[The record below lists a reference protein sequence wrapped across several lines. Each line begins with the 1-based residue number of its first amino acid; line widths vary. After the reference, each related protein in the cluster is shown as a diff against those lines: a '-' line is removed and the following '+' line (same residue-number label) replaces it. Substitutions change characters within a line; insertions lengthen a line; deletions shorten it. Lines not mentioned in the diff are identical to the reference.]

1 MPVLIVMLLPIA
13 LASFFGLMFEGGD
26 SNWTLHWGVV
36 IEDSGPVGDRFL
48 EELRGS
54 SSDEMLDLRTGTR
67 DEMLEALNS
76 GDLSLVLILP
86 TALTASLSEGEP
98 VTVEVFYDS
107 TQPTSASMGL
117 SMVRNLLNEANLS
130 LSDAPHLLVL
140 AEKSVQTS
148 PVRNI
153 DLFMPGLLG
162 IALLW
167 LGLFG
172 TALPLMQQREGQV
185 LRRLSV
191 TPLRP
196 ATMLTAQVAWRVT
209 IGLLQA
215 AFFLLVGY
223 LAFKVGVKGNKLL
236 FVGVVTLGT
245 LVFVSLGYLLVG
257 LASSEEGLMA
267 MTQFVNFPLMFLSG
281 GLFPVENVP
290 SFFKPLIAISPLTYL
305 TDALKQLMTSA
316 PPLNPLWLDVAV
328 LGGWLAVL
336 LILAARFWRW
346 E

>member
-1 MPVLIVMLLPIA
+1 
-13 LASFFGLMFEGGD
+13 
-26 SNWTLHWGVV
+26 
-36 IEDSGPVGDRFL
+36 
-48 EELRGS
+48 
-54 SSDEMLDLRTGTR
+54 
-67 DEMLEALNS
+67 
-76 GDLSLVLILP
+76 
-86 TALTASLSEGEP
+86 
-98 VTVEVFYDS
+98 
-107 TQPTSASMGL
+107 
-117 SMVRNLLNEANLS
+117 
-130 LSDAPHLLVL
+130 
-140 AEKSVQTS
+140 
-148 PVRNI
+148 
-153 DLFMPGLLG
+153 
-162 IALLW
+162 
-167 LGLFG
+167 
-172 TALPLMQQREGQV
+172 
-185 LRRLSV
+185 
-191 TPLRP
+191 
-196 ATMLTAQVAWRVT
+196 MLTAQVAWRVT